1 MNGLGQGGV
10 REPFDVIIVG
20 GGLVGSTLAA
30 ALGGSR
36 LRVLLLD
43 RDEPPADGPL
53 PAAYELRVSAV
64 TRASE
69 RIFRGVGAWEGMRR
83 RRVSP
88 FTAMQVWDAVG
99 GGAVHFD
106 AADLGE
112 ETLGHI
118 IENGVIRAA
127 LLERLPLHENL
138 RIAFGSAPEGLAF
151 SDELA
156 RLRLAGGVEVAGRLL
171 VAADGAQ
178 SWVREQACI
187 DTGGWD
193 YGHHA
198 LVATVRSAAPH
209 QQTAWQRFLP
219 GGPLAFLPLP
229 EPHTCSIVWSA
240 APQEVTRL
248 QGLDEAAFAAEL
260 ESAFDGRLG
269 AVEAVGPR
277 AVFPLR
283 LRHARHYVLPRLALI
298 GDAAHTIHPL
308 AGQGVNLGLL
318 DAAALAEVLVAGAQ
332 RGRDPGDLALLRRY
346 ERWRKG
352 HNLLMIAAMEG
363 FKQLFG
369 TQFPPLPW
377 LRRVG
382 MHGVDAA
389 APLKALLMRRAMGL
403 DGDLPALARGGA
415 EAHA

>member
-1 MNGLGQGGV
+1 MNRAEVARGRG
-10 REPFDVIIVG
+10 PFDVVIVG
-20 GGLVGSTLAA
+20 GGLVGATLAA
-30 ALGGSR
+30 ALGGTR

-43 RDEPPADGPL
+43 RDEPPAEAPL
-53 PAAYELRVSAV
+53 AAEYDLRVSAV

-69 RIFRGVGAWEGMRR
+69 RIFRGLGAWEGMGR

-99 GGAVHFD
+99 GGAIHFD
-106 AADLGE
+106 AAELGE
-112 ETLGHI
+112 ATLGHI
-118 IENGVIRAA
+118 IENSVMRAA
-127 LLERLPLHENL
+127 LLECLPAHENV
-138 RIAFGSAPEGLAF
+138 RVVFGAAPEGLAF
-151 SDELA
+151 SEEVA
-156 RLRLAGGVEVAGRLL
+156 SLRLAGGATVEGRLL

-198 LVATVRSAAPH
+198 LVATVRTAASH
-209 QQTAWQRFLP
+209 RQTAWQRFLP

-229 EPHTCSIVWSA
+229 DPRVCSIVWSA
-240 APQEVTRL
+240 APEEAARL
-248 QGLDEAAFAAEL
+248 QGLDEASFAAAL
-260 ESAFDGRLG
+260 EGAFDGRLG
-269 AVEAVGPR
+269 AVELLGPR

-283 LRHARHYVLPRLALI
+283 LRHARHYVLPRLALV
-298 GDAAHTIHPL
+298 GDAAHTIDPL

-318 DAAALAEVLVAGAQ
+318 DAATLAEVLVAGA
-332 RGRDPGDLALLRRY
+332 RRDPGDLALLRRY

-369 TQFPPLPW
+369 TQLSPLPW

-382 MHGVDAA
+382 MGWMDAA
-389 APLKALLMRRAMGL
+389 VPVKAVIMRRAMGL
-403 DGDLPALARGGA
+403 AGDLPALARSRAGA
-415 EAHA
+415 GA